1 MCSHPGFGFHSL
13 PLINRGEKCSVHYP
27 DLWHLCFL
35 SRDNVTDVNIRGG
48 VGMNKNPAVLFLP
61 LGHSSTA
68 INRLTHTQLWFEATA
83 EQLLVL
89 PHAMTLQIVQP
100 FRFYSGFFC
109 RHPLSHYDLLLP
121 TKSRNITN
129 TLTAYMQARQL
140 LRQR

>member
-1 MCSHPGFGFHSL
+1 
-13 PLINRGEKCSVHYP
+13 
-27 DLWHLCFL
+27 
-35 SRDNVTDVNIRGG
+35 
-48 VGMNKNPAVLFLP
+48 MNKNPAVLFLP